1 MPLDDDAQGLLVGL
15 IEAGVELIVV
25 GLSAAVAQGVPV
37 VTFDVDI
44 VHRRSPENIDRLL
57 NWLTEHDAYHR
68 FDLAN
73 RRLPPTRE
81 VLSGSGHV
89 NLQTSLGK
97 LDILCELSEGE
108 GYDQLEAH
116 TVEAQL
122 GHVTVRVLELSKL
135 IEVKARANRP
145 KDRAVLPLLI
155 ATLDELK
162 TRKG

>member
-44 VHRRSPENIDRLL
+44 VHRRSPENVERLL
-57 NWLTEHDAYHR
+57 GWLVAHEAYHR

-73 RRLPPTRE
+73 RRLPPTQE
-81 VLSGSGHV
+81 VLSGTGHV
-89 NLQTSLGK
+89 NLQTRLGK

-108 GYDQLEAH
+108 GYEQLEAD
-116 TVEAQL
+116 TVAARL
-122 GHVTVRVLELSKL
+122 GPVTVRVLELSKL
-135 IEVKARANRP
+135 IEVKARANRA

-155 ATLDELK
+155 ATLDEMK
-162 TRKG
+162 RRRR